1 MDVPDLVAAELDDES
16 VLASVDVGGGD
27 GVFVTP
33 GRTLV
38 YRSDGLLS
46 DESVSEYPHG
56 FQQLTLSEGRRRA
69 RFRFDTIDGERDFA
83 VGTDH
88 AHDVLRTVLAGHL
101 RATGTLGESERV
113 RGVYRFQ
120 ELTLVVGTERLLKHV
135 GGAAWSEEYDAYP
148 YADLTDLD
156 FEEGTVAT
164 AVVLAHGGRSE
175 RFKAPNESAR
185 AVRETLVDAVCSF
198 HDVGSLE
205 EFRVAVA
212 DEDDA
217 EEPTG
222 TTDFGE
228 GPDPLSTSPAADASD
243 ERSSPHESAM
253 TDDTASS
260 VDRSPS
266 SPDQPSSPDRS
277 SLPDQPSS
285 PDRSSSPDQP
295 SSTADEFRSSD
306 DPPSTTA
313 DPTRNPDPAR
323 SGETPAGG
331 ATAGGDATEAPP
343 TADEVAGSGDTAG
356 TDPLADPF
364 DTGTQTGSPDGT
376 VADADADA
384 GSDGAAARSEPAGS
398 DGFDGS
404 AFESAGVEEAEL
416 VAEVADLR
424 RTVEAQG
431 ERLDRQSE
439 LIERLIEELR
449 RGR

>member
-156 FEEGTVAT
+156 FEEGDHALQVVISVAGRPERIKLPADRAPQVRRTLEQAVFGFHDVASLAELQERIAPAEEPDDEAT
-164 AVVLAHGGRSE
+164 AVYG
-175 RFKAPNESAR
+175 
-185 AVRETLVDAVCSF
+185 DAV
-198 HDVGSLE
+198 
-205 EFRVAVA
+205 
-212 DEDDA
+212 
-217 EEPTG
+217 
-222 TTDFGE
+222 
-228 GPDPLSTSPAADASD
+228 DPLIGEDADGS
-243 ERSSPHESAM
+243 E
-253 TDDTASS
+253 
-260 VDRSPS
+260 
-266 SPDQPSSPDRS
+266 
-277 SLPDQPSS
+277 
-285 PDRSSSPDQP
+285 
-295 SSTADEFRSSD
+295 
-306 DPPSTTA
+306 TTA
-313 DPTRNPDPAR
+313 DTAGDEAVSEIGTPGDWSTPMEGEDA
-323 SGETPAGG
+323 GDETP
-331 ATAGGDATEAPP
+331 D
-343 TADEVAGSGDTAG
+343 DV
-356 TDPLADPF
+356 
-364 DTGTQTGSPDGT
+364 
-376 VADADADA
+376 
-384 GSDGAAARSEPAGS
+384 AARL
-398 DGFDGS
+398 DDI
-404 AFESAGVEEAEL
+404 EAEL
-416 VAEVADLR
+416 
-424 RTVEAQG
+424 
-431 ERLDRQSE
+431 ERQTE
-439 LIERLIEELR
+439 LIERQQETIEQLVDELR